1 MPDVHWER
9 HGVGKMAQYRAKKI
23 FRRKVVYAALLIF
36 TLPLSACTG
45 GQDSAEDEYD
55 RKEEQRQR
63 LSRDWFDDSGA
74 ELDTQKNIVAP
85 TQELVGKPAIDRAY
99 VPEVTPGVQA
109 HNDPPHITEVPEKKL
124 FVAEFTTY
132 YSTENTSR
140 AGNIARAAELLDGLT
155 IEPGEVFSC
164 STAIGPITEENG
176 YFPAG
181 TYVQGKVED
190 GIGGGV
196 CQIST
201 TLYNAALYAK
211 LTIVER
217 APHSMAVTYV
227 DPGRDAAIAGN
238 YKDLKLRNDYDYP
251 VEIAARASDGE
262 LTISIHTAEED
273 IGNEVELISIVLD
286 TIEPGEQVVTVDE
299 SLPEDYYKVTQ
310 KAHTGSVAE
319 LYRVTRRDGV
329 ELLREKINTS
339 EYAATPEYVTVGG
352 GGD

>member
-1 MPDVHWER
+1 M
-9 HGVGKMAQYRAKKI
+9 GQYRAKKL
-23 FRRKVVYAALLIF
+23 FWRGRFFSAVLLVGAMSL
-36 TLPLSACTG
+36 TACSSR
-45 GQDSAEDEYD
+45 QESVKDEYD
-55 RKEEQRQR
+55 KKEEQRQK
-63 LSRDWFDDSGA
+63 LSRDWFDDSQA
-74 ELDTQKNIVAP
+74 ELDTQKNMVAP
-85 TQELVGKPAIDRAY
+85 TQELVGKPAIDRSY
-99 VPEVTPGVQA
+99 VPEITPGAQ
-109 HNDPPHITEVPEKKL
+109 NDLAHITEIPEKKL
-124 FVAEFTTY
+124 YVAEFSTY

-140 AGNIARAAELLDGLT
+140 AANIARAAELLDGLT

-217 APHSMAVTYV
+217 SPHSMAVTYV
-227 DPGRDAAIAGN
+227 DPARDAAIAGN
-238 YKDLKLRNDYDYP
+238 YKDLKLRNDYAYP
-251 VEIAARASDGE
+251 VEIAARAKDGE

-286 TIEPGEQVVTVDE
+286 TIDPGEQVVTVDE
-299 SLPEDYYKVTQ
+299 SLPDDYYKVTQ
-310 KAHTGSVAE
+310 KAHTGYIAE

-352 GGD
+352 GGSE

>member
-1 MPDVHWER
+1 MLFVLS
-9 HGVGKMAQYRAKKI
+9 ALFTACAKKQS
-23 FRRKVVYAALLIF
+23 
-36 TLPLSACTG
+36 T
-45 GQDSAEDEYD
+45 EDEYD
-55 RKEEQRQR
+55 KKEELRQNMQR
-63 LSRDWFDDSGA
+63 WFDDSQA
-74 ELDTQKNIVAP
+74 ELDTQKNAGTPAQEDLITP
-85 TQELVGKPAIDRAY
+85 TQEIVGTPAIDRMRNISDEAQAR
-99 VPEVTPGVQA
+99 TPQ
-109 HNDPPHITEVPEKKL
+109 DPPHITEVPEKKL
-124 FVAEFTTY
+124 LVSEFTTY
-132 YSTENTSR
+132 YSTSNASR
-140 AGNIARAAELLDGLT
+140 SGNIARAAELLDGLE
-155 IEPGEVFSC
+155 IAPGEVFSC

-227 DPGRDAAIAGN
+227 DPARDAAIAGN
-238 YKDLKLRNDYDYP
+238 YKDLKLRNDYEYP
-251 VEIAARASDGE
+251 VVIGAKAEGGA
-262 LTISIHTAEED
+262 LTISIHTSEED
-273 IGNEVELISIVLD
+273 IGNEVELISTVLE
-286 TIEPGEQVVTVDE
+286 TIEPGESVVTVDE

-310 KAHTGSVAE
+310 KAHTGYIAE

-339 EYAATPEYVTVGG
+339 EYAATPEYVTVGARG
-352 GGD
+352 AE